1 MTYREHLNKL
11 ARVTFEINQTRKP
24 GDRNKTMVEVANR
37 ILELGCGTTEEKDF
51 LKQFIYENDDW
62 FEIIGKEYK

>member
-1 MTYREHLNKL
+1 MTYNEHLNKL

-24 GDRNKTMVEVANR
+24 GDRNKTMVEVAKR
-37 ILELGCGTTEEKDF
+37 ILDLGCGTTEERDF
-51 LKQFIYENDDW
+51 LTQYIYENDDW